1 MIFSGMCSTR
11 STSPKDFKTSG
22 TIYKVANLDFNYHM
36 FNDGY
41 LTMAI
46 Q

>member
-1 MIFSGMCSTR
+1 MIYRGGGSTK
-11 STSPKDFKTSG
+11 STSPKNTKTSG